1 MNKSVKKWTLPKL
14 KTLSQRKSHLK
25 VKHKDECSG
34 GFPGDS
40 VVESAC
46 QCSRH
51 RLDPWSRKIPH
62 ATEQLSPC
70 AITTEPVF

>member
-40 VVESAC
+40 VVKSLPASAV
-46 QCSRH
+46 
-51 RLDPWSRKIPH
+51 DTDWIPGPGKSH
-62 ATEQLSPC
+62 MPQSS
-70 AITTEPVF
+70 